1 MGLKAGIFLSV
12 AVVFLVLLCF
22 LIIFGDNG
30 IRELKYLKQQQDHLM
45 EKNRAIIRE
54 NLALYRKVERLQTD
68 LTYIERVARKEL
80 GVIGNDEIILKLN
93 E

>member
-1 MGLKAGIFLSV
+1 MGLKAKMFLSA

-30 IRELKYLKQQQDHLM
+30 LRELLYLKQQQDHLL
-45 EKNRAIIRE
+45 EKNGAIIRE

-68 LTYIERVARKEL
+68 LYYIERVARKEL
-80 GVIGNDEIILKLN
+80 GVIGKDEIVLKLN